1 VPEFRGPFGCAT
13 NDRTHANADFQ
24 KALQLDP
31 SLRADMLKEIGNID
45 ERHRQEDAARGTVR
59 RMASYFVEKDAHT
72 QEQCEKYICSWK
84 QGECGGA
91 GGLGAARGGSVIC
104 LPCTSM
110 PCTILIPRSFSCM
123 AGGVGGVIL
132 GIPGT
137 PGGVTC
143 GVMPGGVGIARTCCL
158 ARSSKSVTPVAG
170 LAITGVAP

>member
-1 VPEFRGPFGCAT
+1 
-13 NDRTHANADFQ
+13 
-24 KALQLDP
+24 
-31 SLRADMLKEIGNID
+31 MLKEIGNID

-72 QEQCEKYICSWK
+72 QEQCEKYICCWK
-84 QGECGGA
+84 QEECGGA

-137 PGGVTC
+137 PGGCNLRRHAGRRGNRAHLLLGT
-143 GVMPGGVGIARTCCL
+143 IEQ
-158 ARSSKSVTPVAG
+158 SVTPVAG

>member
-1 VPEFRGPFGCAT
+1 
-13 NDRTHANADFQ
+13 
-24 KALQLDP
+24 
-31 SLRADMLKEIGNID
+31 MLKEIGNID

-84 QGECGGA
+84 QESA
-91 GGLGAARGGSVIC
+91 VAPAAWARREGGSVI
-104 LPCTSM
+104 LFALHLDALH
-110 PCTILIPRSFSCM
+110 ILIPRSFSCM

-170 LAITGVAP
+170 LAITAWPHNLQKKRIAICAMWDKSFRTAVSGASAGDSK